1 MNKKDIFV
9 GNIVYY
15 PHWLHA
21 TIEDYQKHVAEI
33 NNYYY
38 TFMAN
43 NNATPDG
50 YYIRCM
56 AMCLISNVNEDG
68 TVTLANCEGG
78 GYIGIQPSEIYQTEA
93 QAKKSYKLKD
103 LKAGI
108 APIYPW
114 GDDEEEE

>member
-1 MNKKDIFV
+1 MKDKDIFV
-9 GNIVYY
+9 GNVVYY
-15 PHWLHA
+15 PFWMFA
-21 TIEDYQKHVAEI
+21 DDDQYQKHAAEI
-33 NNYYY
+33 NKYYLRY
-38 TFMAN
+38 VTN
-43 NNATPDG
+43 NNNIPDG
-50 YYIRCM
+50 YYIRGM